1 MHRRHTLTTAV
12 VTVDLKKVR
21 DNARRVVSHLP
32 GIDVV
37 AVTKVTCGSPQV
49 GRALLAGGAKALG
62 ESRLENAER
71 LRGAGLT
78 APIWLLRA
86 PAPELA
92 GETVQ
97 LTDVSLESELE
108 TVVALD
114 NAAAAAGRR
123 HAIVAMVDLGDLR
136 EGMMPAALPAFLE
149 RVNAMD
155 HIDIAGIGVNLTC
168 YGAIVPDDDNL
179 GRLAELAAQ
188 SEKLLGRPLL
198 VSGGNSSSIGM
209 VTAGR
214 MPAAV
219 NTLRIGE
226 TIILGVDTLTREPTL
241 DLHLDAIS
249 VSAPV
254 IECLVKPSLPI
265 GTSAQDAFGNRPTFS
280 DRGERRRAICALGR
294 QDAPPEGLRPV
305 DPRIQ
310 VLGAS
315 SDHLILDVE
324 DLLRPP
330 ALGESVQFVPNYAA
344 TLQLF
349 TSPYVHKVFSP
360 PA

>member
-1 MHRRHTLTTAV
+1 LTTAT
-12 VTVDLKKVR
+12 VTVDLKKLR
-21 DNARRVVSHLP
+21 DNARRVVAHLA
-32 GIDVV
+32 GVDVV

-49 GRALLAGGAKALG
+49 ARALLAGGARALG
-62 ESRLENAER
+62 ESRLENVAR
-71 LRGAGLT
+71 LRAAGLT
-78 APIWLLRA
+78 APVWLLRA
-86 PAPELA
+86 PTPELA

-123 HAIVAMVDLGDLR
+123 HAVVAMVELGDLR
-136 EGMMPAALPAFLE
+136 EGMMPADLPAFLK
-149 RVNAMD
+149 RVNVMD

-179 GRLAELAAQ
+179 GRLAALAAQ

-219 NTLRIGE
+219 DTLRIGE

-241 DLHLDAIS
+241 DLHLDAIT

-324 DLLRPP
+324 DLERPP
-330 ALGESVQFVPNYAA
+330 ALGESFTFVPNYAA

-349 TSPYVHKVFSP
+349 TSSYVHKVFTP